1 MQEGN
6 FFDAYDMQA
15 GNLVEGKGFLCLPI
29 FQELKELIKWAFKL
43 FAIQKVFTYWSQVLC
58 KIYWPDREWYRY

>member
-6 FFDAYDMQA
+6 LFDAYDMQA

-29 FQELKELIKWAFKL
+29 FQELKELIKWAK
-43 FAIQKVFTYWSQVLC
+43 AICYTESVYLLISGAL
-58 KIYWPDREWYRY
+58 